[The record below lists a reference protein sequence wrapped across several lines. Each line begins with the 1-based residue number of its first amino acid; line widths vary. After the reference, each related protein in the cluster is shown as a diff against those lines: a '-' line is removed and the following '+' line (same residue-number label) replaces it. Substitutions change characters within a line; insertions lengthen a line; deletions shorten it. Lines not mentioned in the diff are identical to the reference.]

1 MNRVRVILK
10 PLLAMTFHLNVSLE
24 KKKLSR
30 IFMAPSPHNSVMAE
44 NLNNPFYLLS
54 DNGRTDF

>member
-10 PLLAMTFHLNVSLE
+10 PLLAMTFHLSVSLE
-24 KKKLSR
+24 KKLPR